1 MHYEYIAGHETGP
14 EKGSL
19 PIITMKGIINVG
31 NTCYFGAIFVALYH
45 VNEVTTFL
53 HSPKILE
60 EQSLKTA
67 LLKAY
72 RTLISGISSSSNKT
86 AKPSPKAIM
95 KALAGTNNSSGQI
108 FANDGQQK
116 DAHEAWV
123 TIIDKFMNHM
133 SYPDLKSFFVNL
145 FEFNGSSYLQCGV
158 CQTTRQKVALYY
170 DINLSFPNELK
181 NAEDRLTLKYM
192 LARYYGVE
200 TLEDAVGCDN
210 CECNQKTTKYLRLE
224 SEPQIAVIVL
234 MRYVCNHQG
243 EASKNTKLVGSL
255 QYIHL
260 SNSAVN

>member
-1 MHYEYIAGHETGP
+1 M
-14 EKGSL
+14 
-19 PIITMKGIINVG
+19 
-31 NTCYFGAIFVALYH
+31 ALYH

-53 HSPKILE
+53 HSPNILE

-72 RTLISGISSSSNKT
+72 RTLISGISSSSNKP
-86 AKPSPKAIM
+86 AKRSPKAIM
-95 KALAGTNNSSGQI
+95 KALAGQNKKSSGDI
-108 FANDGQQK
+108 FADDGQQK

-123 TIIDKFMNHM
+123 TIIDKFMNHT
-133 SYPDLKSFFVNL
+133 SYPNLKSFFAHL
-145 FEFNGSSYLQCGV
+145 FEFNGSSHLQCEE
-158 CQTTRQKVALYY
+158 CRTTKQKVALYS
-170 DINLSFPNELK
+170 DISLSFPNELE
-181 NAEDRLTLKYM
+181 NAQDRLTLKYM
-192 LARYYGVE
+192 LDRYYGVE
-200 TLEDAVGCDN
+200 TLEGDCAVGCDN
-210 CECNQKTTKYLRLE
+210 CGRNQKTTKYLRLE

>member
-1 MHYEYIAGHETGP
+1 MHYEYISVHETGP
-14 EKGSL
+14 ENV
-19 PIITMKGIINVG
+19 TMKGIRNVG
-31 NTCYFGAIFVALYH
+31 NTCYFGAIFMALYH

-72 RTLISGISSSSNKT
+72 RTLISGIS
-86 AKPSPKAIM
+86 AKRSQRSPQAIM
-95 KALAGTNNSSGQI
+95 KALAGNNSSGDI

-255 QYIHL
+255 QYIRL